1 MVRADTKAINVT
13 ECGSPFFP
21 VDPTGK
27 SRDSEASYE
36 CVSALES
43 RYMLLFVVFTSAAAL
58 VIPAAVSGMRHR
70 SSPSDEWVTSR

>member
-1 MVRADTKAINVT
+1 MRGHEPVRIKDGEADPGRSGSAADRWGVVRADTKAINVT

-43 RYMLLFVVFTSAAAL
+43 RYMLL
-58 VIPAAVSGMRHR
+58 
-70 SSPSDEWVTSR
+70 